1 MEIELSVQACFDPLQ
16 IESAAVRSSIEQISE
31 NTWQKWFYHWL
42 QALHSHLP
50 TAETYELNLRLTN
63 DEEIQTLN
71 HLYRNQDRPTDV
83 LAFAALEADI
93 PHPGNM
99 PVYLGDVA
107 ISVETAVRQAQQ
119 QQHSEIVE
127 LAWLATHGLLH
138 LLGWDHPDEAS
149 LQQMLNQQAD
159 LLQIVGLS
167 PPHEW
172 A

>member
-1 MEIELSVQACFDPLQ
+1 MEIELSVQACFDQLQ
-16 IESAAVRSSIEQISE
+16 IENAAVRSAIAELSE
-31 NTWQKWFYHWL
+31 DTWQTWFHQWL
-42 QALHSHLP
+42 QDLHSDLP

-99 PVYLGDVA
+99 PLYLGDVA
-107 ISVETAVRQAQQ
+107 ISVETAIRQAQQ

-127 LAWLATHGLLH
+127 LAWLAAHGLLH
-138 LLGWDHPDEAS
+138 LLGWDHPDEDS
-149 LQQMLNQQAD
+149 LQEMLNRQAD
-159 LLQIVGLS
+159 LLQVVGLI
-167 PPHEW
+167 PPPQW
-172 A
+172 V